1 MGLRDVIRKDPE
13 LDEDM
18 VQNAVDT
25 YEKNMY
31 QYKGKSMTWI
41 IRITADELGMK
52 KDDLCEVLDDYY
64 TEHGDGGEDC

>member
-18 VQNAVDT
+18 VQNAVQT

-31 QYKGKSMTWI
+31 QYKGKSMNWI
-41 IRITADELGMK
+41 IRITADELGMR
-52 KDDLCEVLDDYY
+52 KDDLCEVLDEYY
-64 TEHGDGGEDC
+64 TEIGDEGEEQ

>member
-13 LDEDM
+13 LDEDLI
-18 VQNAVDT
+18 QNAVDT

-31 QYKGKSMTWI
+31 QYKGKSLNWI
-41 IRITADELGMK
+41 VRITADELGMK

-64 TEHGDGGEDC
+64 NRPAEGEEDC